1 MPNHITNRLTIIP
14 NETNVTLFTGED
26 VLRVREAIKGE
37 REDQYIDF
45 HKIAPIPKELEGTVS
60 PMRIISQEEY
70 DSQELKIA
78 TNDLT
83 ENEKN
88 WGISRGLT
96 QALADEYKKKFGHCD
111 WYGWQTANWGT
122 KWNAYEQVE
131 HDANVIEFDTA
142 WSTPY
147 SLLVNLSKMFPQVT
161 FEVEYADEDFG
172 YNVGRYVL
180 LNGETIEENIPDGGS
195 QEALE
200 MAMDIKGDEEYYLE
214 SYLIDEADEDGELS
228 DFAETLI
235 QIAHERGKLV
245 EDYPVIVLDK
255 LKELAL
261 ADEQFE
267 RVVEIDKLLTKA
279 NSTDDEDYQS
289 GLLYG
294 VDNNQ

>member
-1 MPNHITNRLTIIP
+1 MPNHITNRLTIIGT
-14 NETNVTLFTGED
+14 EEQVAQVRAEIRGE
-26 VLRVREAIKGE
+26 EAD
-37 REDQYIDF
+37 RFIDF

-60 PMRIISQEEY
+60 PMRIVSQEEY
-70 DSQELKIA
+70 DIQEKKIA

-83 ENEKN
+83 ENERN
-88 WGISRGLT
+88 WGISRSLT

-147 SLLVNLSKMFPQVT
+147 SLLVNLSKKYPQVT

-172 YNVGRYVL
+172 YNVGKYVL
-180 LNGETIEENIPDGGS
+180 LNGETIDQNIPDGGS
-195 QEALE
+195 QEAIE

-214 SYLIDEADEDGELS
+214 GYLTDEADEDGELS

-235 QIAHERGKLV
+235 QIAHERGKLL
-245 EDYPVIVLDK
+245 EDYPTIVLDK

-267 RVVEIDKLLTKA
+267 RVVAIDKLLATKE
-279 NSTDDEDYQS
+279 TETEDQ
-289 GLLYG
+289 
-294 VDNNQ
+294 

>member
-1 MPNHITNRLTIIP
+1 MPNHITNRLTIIGT
-14 NETNVTLFTGED
+14 EQQVAQ
-26 VLRVREAIKGE
+26 VRSEIKGE
-37 REDQYIDF
+37 EEDRFIDF

-70 DSQELKIA
+70 DIQEKKIA

-88 WGISRGLT
+88 WGISRSLT
-96 QALADEYKKKFGHCD
+96 QALADEYKAKFGHCD
-111 WYGWQTANWGT
+111 WYGWQTDNWGT
-122 KWNAYEQVE
+122 KWNGYDQYSND
-131 HDANVIEFDTA
+131 DAVIEFNTA

-147 SLLVNLSKMFPQVT
+147 SLLVNLSKKYPQVT

-180 LNGETIEENIPDGGS
+180 LNGETIEQNIPDGGT
-195 QEALE
+195 QEAIE
-200 MAMDIKGDEEYYLE
+200 MAMDIKGDDEYYLE
-214 SYLIDEADEDGELS
+214 GYLIDDADEDGELS
-228 DFAETLI
+228 GFAETLI
-235 QIAHERGKLV
+235 QIAHEREVLHK
-245 EDYPVIVLDK
+245 EYPTIVLEK
-255 LKELAL
+255 LRELAL

-267 RVVEIDKLLTKA
+267 RVVQIGNYLAKEDSK
-279 NSTDDEDYQS
+279 DDEDYQS

>member
-1 MPNHITNRLTIIP
+1 MPNHITNRLTIIGT
-14 NETNVTLFTGED
+14 EQQVAQ
-26 VLRVREAIKGE
+26 VRSEIKGE
-37 REDQYIDF
+37 EEDRFIDF

-70 DSQELKIA
+70 DIQEKKIA

-88 WGISRGLT
+88 WGISRSLT
-96 QALADEYKKKFGHCD
+96 QALADEYKAKFGHCD
-111 WYGWQTANWGT
+111 WYGWQTDNWGT
-122 KWNAYEQVE
+122 KWNGYDQYSND
-131 HDANVIEFDTA
+131 DAVIEFNTA

-147 SLLVNLSKMFPQVT
+147 SLLVNLSKKYPQVT

-180 LNGETIEENIPDGGS
+180 LNGETIEQNIPDGGT
-195 QEALE
+195 QEAIE
-200 MAMDIKGDEEYYLE
+200 MAMDIKGDDEYYLE
-214 SYLIDEADEDGELS
+214 GYLIDEADEDGELS
-228 DFAETLI
+228 GFAETLI
-235 QIAHERGKLV
+235 QIAHEREVLHK
-245 EDYPVIVLDK
+245 EYPTIVLEK
-255 LKELAL
+255 LRELAL

-267 RVVEIDKLLTKA
+267 RVVQIGNYLAKEDSK
-279 NSTDDEDYQS
+279 DDEDYQS

>member
-1 MPNHITNRLTIIP
+1 MPNHITNRLTIIGT
-14 NETNVTLFTGED
+14 EEEVAQVRAKIRGE
-26 VLRVREAIKGE
+26 EAD
-37 REDQYIDF
+37 RFIDF

-70 DSQELKIA
+70 DAQELKIA

-96 QALADEYKKKFGHCD
+96 QALADEYREKFGHCD

-122 KWNAYEQVE
+122 KWNAYEQYSD
-131 HDANVIEFDTA
+131 DANVIEFDTA

-180 LNGETIEENIPDGGS
+180 LNGEIEEENIPDGGT

-200 MAMDIKGDEEYYLE
+200 MAMDIKGDDEYYLE
-214 SYLIDEADEDGELS
+214 GYLIDEADEDGELS

-235 QIAHERGKLV
+235 QIAHERNILHK
-245 EDYPVIVLDK
+245 EYPVIVLEK
-255 LKELAL
+255 LRELAL

-267 RVVEIDKLLTKA
+267 RVIQIGNYLAKEDSK
-279 NSTDDEDYQS
+279 DDEDYQS

>member
-1 MPNHITNRLTIIP
+1 MPNHITNRLTIIGT
-14 NETNVTLFTGED
+14 EEEVAQVRAKIRGE
-26 VLRVREAIKGE
+26 EAD
-37 REDQYIDF
+37 RFIDF

-70 DSQELKIA
+70 DIQEKKIA

-88 WGISRGLT
+88 WGISRSLT
-96 QALADEYKKKFGHCD
+96 QALADEYKEKFGHCD

-122 KWNAYEQVE
+122 KWNAYEQYSD
-131 HDANVIEFDTA
+131 DANVIEFDTA

-147 SLLVNLSKMFPQVT
+147 SLLVNLSKMFPQIT

-180 LNGETIEENIPDGGS
+180 LNGEVTEQNIPDGGT
-195 QEALE
+195 QEAIE
-200 MAMDIKGDEEYYLE
+200 MAMEIKGDDEYYLE
-214 SYLIDEADEDGELS
+214 GYLIDDADEDGELS
-228 DFAETLI
+228 GFAETLI
-235 QIAHERGKLV
+235 QIAHERNILHK
-245 EDYPVIVLDK
+245 EYPVIVLEK
-255 LKELAL
+255 LRELAL

-267 RVVEIDKLLTKA
+267 RVIQIGNYLATEDSK
-279 NSTDDEDYQS
+279 DDEDYQS

>member
-1 MPNHITNRLTIIP
+1 MPNHITNRLSIIGT
-14 NETNVTLFTGED
+14 EEQVAQ
-26 VLRVREAIKGE
+26 VRAEIKGE

-60 PMRIISQEEY
+60 PMRIVSQEEY
-70 DSQELKIA
+70 DIQELKIA

-88 WGISRGLT
+88 WGISRSLT

-111 WYGWQTANWGT
+111 WYGWQTSNWGT
-122 KWNAYEQVE
+122 KWNAYEQHE
-131 HDANVIEFDTA
+131 IDANVIEFDTA

-147 SLLVNLSKMFPQVT
+147 SLLVNLSKKYPQVT

-172 YNVGRYVL
+172 YNVGKYVL
-180 LNGETIEENIPDGGS
+180 LNGETIDQNIPDGGS
-195 QEALE
+195 QEAIE

-214 SYLIDEADEDGELS
+214 GYLVDEADEDGELS
-228 DFAETLI
+228 DFAGTLI
-235 QIAHERGKLV
+235 QIAHEKGVLHKEYPPVVLEKLR
-245 EDYPVIVLDK
+245 
-255 LKELAL
+255 ELAL

-267 RVVEIDKLLTKA
+267 RVVQIGNYLAKEDSK
-279 NSTDDEDYQS
+279 DDEDYQS

>member
-1 MPNHITNRLTIIP
+1 MPNHITNRLTIIGT
-14 NETNVTLFTGED
+14 EEQVAQ
-26 VLRVREAIKGE
+26 VRAEIKGDK
-37 REDQYIDF
+37 EDQYIDF
-45 HKIAPIPKELEGTVS
+45 HKIAPIPKELEGTQS

-70 DSQELKIA
+70 DEQERKIA
-78 TNDLT
+78 EDDLT
-83 ENEKN
+83 ENERN

-122 KWNAYEQVE
+122 KWNAYDQVE

-172 YNVGRYVL
+172 YNVGKYVL

-195 QEALE
+195 QEAIE
-200 MAMDIKGDEEYYLE
+200 MAMDIKGDEDYYLE
-214 SYLIDEADEDGELS
+214 SYLVDEADEDGELS
-228 DFAETLI
+228 DFAGTLI
-235 QIAHERGKLV
+235 QIAHNKGKLF
-245 EDYPVIVLDK
+245 EDYPVVILNY

-267 RVVEIDKLLTKA
+267 RVVAIDKLLATKE
-279 NSTDDEDYQS
+279 TETEDQ
-289 GLLYG
+289 
-294 VDNNQ
+294 

>member
-1 MPNHITNRLTIIP
+1 MPNHITNRLTIIGT
-14 NETNVTLFTGED
+14 EEEVAQ
-26 VLRVREAIKGE
+26 VRAKIKGE
-37 REDQYIDF
+37 EADRFIDF

-60 PMRIISQEEY
+60 PMRIVSQEEY
-70 DSQELKIA
+70 DIQEKKIA

-88 WGISRGLT
+88 WGISRSLT
-96 QALADEYKKKFGHCD
+96 QALADEYKAKFGHCD
-111 WYGWQTANWGT
+111 WYGWQTDNWGT
-122 KWNAYEQVE
+122 KWNAYDQYSD
-131 HDANVIEFDTA
+131 DANVIEFNTA

-172 YNVGRYVL
+172 YNVGKYVL
-180 LNGETIEENIPDGGS
+180 LNGETIDQNIPDGGS
-195 QEALE
+195 QEAIE
-200 MAMDIKGDEEYYLE
+200 MAMDIKGDDEYYLE
-214 SYLIDEADEDGELS
+214 GYLIDEADEDGELS
-228 DFAETLI
+228 GFAETLI
-235 QIAHERGKLV
+235 QIAHERDILHK
-245 EDYPVIVLDK
+245 EYPPVVLEK

-267 RVVEIDKLLTKA
+267 RVVEIDKLLTAKD
-279 NSTDDEDYQS
+279 STDDEDYQS

>member
-70 DSQELKIA
+70 DEQERKIA
-78 TNDLT
+78 ENDLT

-96 QALADEYKKKFGHCD
+96 QALADEYKEKFGHCD

-122 KWNAYEQVE
+122 KWNAYEQYSND
-131 HDANVIEFDTA
+131 DAVIEFDTA

-147 SLLVNLSKMFPQVT
+147 SLLVNLSKMFPQIT

-180 LNGETIEENIPDGGS
+180 LNGEVTEQNIPDGGS